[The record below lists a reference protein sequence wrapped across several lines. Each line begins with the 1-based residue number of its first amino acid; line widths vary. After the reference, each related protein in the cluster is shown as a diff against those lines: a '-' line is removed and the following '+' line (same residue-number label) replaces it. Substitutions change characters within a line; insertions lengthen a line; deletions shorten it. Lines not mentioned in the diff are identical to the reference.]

1 MGMLKDVM
9 AGTTDAARRASAQPA
24 ALAGAAVETVKSAA
38 TAVGD
43 SVTDGWIT
51 AKVTAHIVGA
61 TLATAGDV
69 TVTTQDHEVTLTGT
83 VASSDA
89 KARAA
94 TLAGETTGV
103 TRVVNQLLVK
113 SVCGTS

>member
-1 MGMLKDVM
+1 MGMLKDAM
-9 AGTTDAARRASAQPA
+9 DGTTDAARKAAAQPA

-43 SVTDGWIT
+43 TVTDGWIT
-51 AKVTAHIVGA
+51 AKVKAHFVGA

-69 TVTTQDHEVTLTGT
+69 TVATQDHVVTLTGT
-83 VASSDA
+83 VASSEA

-94 TLAGETTGV
+94 ALAGETTGV

-113 SVCGTS
+113 SA